1 MFSKKNVIKIF
12 LRFKWVLYMNL
23 DEDIVR
29 INNQIKSIKE
39 SGRSVK
45 LVSDSHHTFNELYI
59 QRTIL
64 FAALCNAYPNLSWKS
79 KKHYD
84 EENDPMFEGDFI
96 VGINTPD
103 GIATYHFKLEY
114 WDLFNVQELD
124 RALKYDGYEPEIVME
139 RIKSLIK
146 R

>member
-1 MFSKKNVIKIF
+1 
-12 LRFKWVLYMNL
+12 MNL

-45 LVSDSHHTFNELYI
+45 LVSDSHHTFNELYN

-64 FAALCNAYPNLSWKS
+64 FAAWKS

>member
-1 MFSKKNVIKIF
+1 
-12 LRFKWVLYMNL
+12 MNL

-45 LVSDSHHTFNELYI
+45 LVSDSHHTFNELYN